1 MQQPSIDTIVIGSG
15 IGGLTVAGLLAKSG
29 RRVLVLERHD
39 RAGGYAHGFKR
50 KKYHFDAGVHLT
62 SGCTDQGYKGGQL
75 IAKTLQALDVYEQVE
90 FIEISPFAHVSLPEL
105 MISLPLSI
113 EQFIKQVSDEF
124 PGQEIGLRSFLEL
137 SLNLT
142 EQVAKADEVI
152 ATMGIEKAS
161 IELALLF
168 KYRRFTLADAWEDYS
183 FDPQLKSV
191 LAALWPYLGLPPE
204 KVSFVYWVSMF
215 IGYLVDGAYYCKGG
229 FQTLADA
236 LVMGLKKSAGEIRF
250 KSQVTKIQVLDNQ
263 VQGVYLASGEFI
275 SAQTVI
281 SNVDMRQTVHDLVG
295 DDYFPK
301 RYLSRLSRMQASQ
314 SIFVVY
320 IATSLDIKQAGVKHE
335 AFYYNECDHLK
346 NYNNSMSGDLS
357 WLSITAPTLI
367 DETLAPNGEH
377 LLMLTTLANFSQVD
391 DWKKEKPGFVE
402 KMIDFADSKIAGLK
416 ANLLFVEAGSPAT
429 MERYTLN
436 HQGAAYGWDVTPEQT
451 GALRIANKSP
461 IQGLYYA
468 GHWTAPGGGVY
479 GVTYSGVQTAQSILG
494 LTKRDDLWAA
504 CS

>member
-1 MQQPSIDTIVIGSG
+1 MNKASIDTIVIGSG

-29 RRVLVLERHD
+29 RRVLVLEKHD

-62 SGCTDQGYKGGQL
+62 SGCSNQGYEGGQL
-75 IAKTLQALDVYEQVE
+75 IAKTLQALNVYDQVE
-90 FIEISPFAHVSLPEL
+90 FIEVSPFAHVSLPEL
-105 MISLPLSI
+105 TISLPLSI
-113 EQFIKQVSDEF
+113 EQFVKQLSGEF
-124 PGQEIGLRSFLEL
+124 PDQEAGLRDFLEL
-137 SLNLT
+137 SLKLT
-142 EQVAKADEVI
+142 EQVAKADEVM
-152 ATMGIEKAS
+152 ATLGIEKAS
-161 IELALLF
+161 IKLDLLF
-168 KYRRFTLADAWEDYS
+168 KYRRLTLAEVWGDYIS
-183 FDPQLKSV
+183 DPQLKSV

-229 FQTLADA
+229 FQTLADT
-236 LVMGLKKSAGEIRF
+236 LVLGLKKSAGEIRF

-275 SAQTVI
+275 AAQTVV
-281 SNVDMRQTVHDLVG
+281 SNADMRLTVNQLVG
-295 DDYFPK
+295 EHYFPK
-301 RYLSRLSRMQASQ
+301 RYISRLARMQASL

-320 IATSLDIKQAGVKHE
+320 IATNLDIKKAGVQHE
-335 AFYYNECDHLK
+335 AFYYNDCDHLK
-346 NYNNSMSGDLS
+346 NYNNSISGDLS

-367 DETLAPNGEH
+367 DNTLAPSGEH
-377 LLMLTTLANFSQVD
+377 LLMLTTLADFSQVD
-391 DWKKEKPGFVE
+391 DWKKEKPAFVA
-402 KMIDFADSKIAGLK
+402 KMIDFADSKITGLK
-416 ANLLFVEAGSPAT
+416 QHLIFVEAGSPAT
-429 MERYTLN
+429 MERYTAN
-436 HQGAAYGWDVTPEQT
+436 YQGSAYGWDVTPEQT

-479 GVTYSGVQTAQSILG
+479 GVTYSGVQAAQSILG

>member
-1 MQQPSIDTIVIGSG
+1 MNKASIDTIVIGSG

-62 SGCTDQGYKGGQL
+62 SGCSNQGYEGGQL

-90 FIEISPFAHVSLPEL
+90 FIEVSPFAHVSLPEL
-105 MISLPLSI
+105 TISLPLSI
-113 EQFIKQVSDEF
+113 EQFVKQVSGEF
-124 PGQEIGLRSFLEL
+124 PEQETGLRNFLEL

-142 EQVAKADEVI
+142 EQVAKADEVM
-152 ATMGIEKAS
+152 ATMDIESAS

-168 KYRRFTLADAWEDYS
+168 KVRRLTLAEVWDDYIS
-183 FDPQLKSV
+183 DPQLKSV

-236 LVMGLKKSAGEIRF
+236 LVLGLEKSAGEIRF

-275 SAQTVI
+275 ATQTVV
-281 SNVDMRQTVHDLVG
+281 SNADIRLTVNELVG
-295 DDYFPK
+295 AQYFPK
-301 RYLSRLSRMQASQ
+301 RYISRLARMQASL

-320 IATSLDIKQAGVKHE
+320 IATNLDIKQAGVQHE
-335 AFYYNECDHLK
+335 AFYYNDCDHLK
-346 NYNNSMSGDLS
+346 NYNNSVSGDLS

-391 DWKKEKPGFVE
+391 DWKKEKSAFVA
-402 KMIDFADSKIAGLK
+402 KMIDFAESKIAGLK
-416 ANLLFVEAGSPAT
+416 QHLVFVEAGSPAT
-429 MERYTLN
+429 MKRYTLN

-451 GALRIANKSP
+451 GAMRIANKSP
-461 IQGLYYA
+461 VQGLYYA

-494 LTKRDDLWAA
+494 LKKRDDLWAA